1 MVILKSSDKVSIAEI
16 DEETK
21 EIYRQM
27 SQSRSVVKSMY
38 SSEQFP
44 QTWESLKTNDFV
56 CTVIENQT
64 GQVCGFVQILETD
77 TKTPEVG
84 IDIMDEFMGNGYG
97 YEATKLLMEYYAET
111 HEVKYFRWKAS
122 TDNAASCA
130 IAKKHGGTIVKK
142 KTSIPQRV
150 IDFGKENGI
159 LTD

>member
-1 MVILKSSDKVSIAEI
+1 MSLKNGGSDVVILKSSDKVSVAEI

-64 GQVCGFVQILETD
+64 GQVCGFV
-77 TKTPEVG
+77 
-84 IDIMDEFMGNGYG
+84 
-97 YEATKLLMEYYAET
+97 
-111 HEVKYFRWKAS
+111 
-122 TDNAASCA
+122 
-130 IAKKHGGTIVKK
+130 
-142 KTSIPQRV
+142 
-150 IDFGKENGI
+150 
-159 LTD
+159 